1 MGEGG
6 GAYSSRGGR
15 LIEGKR
21 LIEWGGSLFIF
32 SQIVARHYHFFLIH
46 HLRVNNNIICLSTQK
61 VDHKV

>member
-1 MGEGG
+1 MGEGGG

-32 SQIVARHYHFFLIH
+32 SQIVARHYHFFF
-46 HLRVNNNIICLSTQK
+46 NTSFAGKQ
-61 VDHKV
+61 